1 MMQLA
6 MALEASGKN
15 FIWVVRPPIG
25 FDINSEFKAN
35 KWLPRGFEE
44 RIKCSGQGLV
54 VHKWAPQVEILSHRS
69 VSAFLS
75 HCGWNSVLEALSHG
89 VPIIGWPLAAE
100 QFYNSKLL
108 EEEMGVCVEIARGMS
123 CEVLKEDLSAKIEL
137 VMNET
142 EKGTDLRNKANEV
155 KMLQSLLQTLV
166 NTPLNLK
173 RLKSS
178 LPQNSSIHLLE
189 IPFNSIEHDL
199 PPCTENTDSIP
210 HHLFP
215 RFLQASA
222 SLEPHFK
229 KLISELVNEQNG
241 QKPLCII
248 TDSFLGWCKETAQE
262 YGIFHAIFIGGGGF
276 GFACFYS
283 LWVNLPHRKTD
294 ADKFLLPDFPEA
306 STLHV
311 TQMSLSLRA
320 ADGSDSLSVLS
331 KELFL
336 QWKDADGILA
346 SGKNFIWVVRPPIG
360 FDINSE
366 FKAKEWLPQGFEEK
380 IKGSGQGLVVHK
392 WAPQV
397 EILSH
402 RTISAF
408 LTLSHG
414 VPIIGWPL
422 AGEQFYNSKLLEEE
436 IGVCVEV
443 ARGLTCEVLKEDL
456 SAKIE
461 LAMNETEKGTDLRN
475 KAKEVKVIIKNAVR
489 NEDNFKGP
497 SVKAMDQ
504 FLNAA
509 LIMRQMEKGASKN
522 EV

>member
-1 MMQLA
+1 MAQRKENIVMFPFMAQGHIIPFLALALQL
-6 MALEASGKN
+6 EKT
-15 FIWVVRPPIG
+15 
-25 FDINSEFKAN
+25 N
-35 KWLPRGFEE
+35 KYT
-44 RIKCSGQGLV
+44 IT
-54 VHKWAPQVEILSHRS
+54 
-69 VSAFLS
+69 
-75 HCGWNSVLEALSHG
+75 
-89 VPIIGWPLAAE
+89 
-100 QFYNSKLL
+100 LL
-108 EEEMGVCVEIARGMS
+108 
-123 CEVLKEDLSAKIEL
+123 
-137 VMNET
+137 
-142 EKGTDLRNKANEV
+142 
-155 KMLQSLLQTLV
+155 
-166 NTPLNLK
+166 

-336 QWKDADGILA
+336 QWKDADGILVNTVEELDKIGLMYFKRKFGRPVWPIGPVLLSTESRGGAGKEYGISAELCKKWLDTKPYSSVLYVSFGSQNTIAASQMMQLAMALEA

-408 LTLSHG
+408 LSHCGWNSVLEALSHG

>member
-1 MMQLA
+1 MAQRKENIVMFPFMAQGHIIPFLALALQL
-6 MALEASGKN
+6 EKT
-15 FIWVVRPPIG
+15 
-25 FDINSEFKAN
+25 N
-35 KWLPRGFEE
+35 KYT
-44 RIKCSGQGLV
+44 I
-54 VHKWAPQVEILSHRS
+54 
-69 VSAFLS
+69 
-75 HCGWNSVLEALSHG
+75 
-89 VPIIGWPLAAE
+89 
-100 QFYNSKLL
+100 
-108 EEEMGVCVEIARGMS
+108 
-123 CEVLKEDLSAKIEL
+123 
-137 VMNET
+137 
-142 EKGTDLRNKANEV
+142 
-155 KMLQSLLQTLV
+155 TLV

-173 RLKSS
+173 KLKSS

-210 HHLFP
+210 YHLFP

-336 QWKDADGILA
+336 LWKDADGILVNTVEELDKIGLMYFKRKFGRPVWPIGPVLLSTESRGASQMMQLAMALEA

-408 LTLSHG
+408 LSHCGWNSVLEALSHG

-443 ARGLTCEVLKEDL
+443 ARGITCEVLKEDL

-489 NEDNFKGP
+489 NEDNFKGS

>member
-1 MMQLA
+1 MAQRKENIVMFPFMAQGHIIPFLALALQL
-6 MALEASGKN
+6 EKT
-15 FIWVVRPPIG
+15 
-25 FDINSEFKAN
+25 N
-35 KWLPRGFEE
+35 KYTITL
-44 RIKCSGQGLV
+44 
-54 VHKWAPQVEILSHRS
+54 
-69 VSAFLS
+69 
-75 HCGWNSVLEALSHG
+75 
-89 VPIIGWPLAAE
+89 
-100 QFYNSKLL
+100 
-108 EEEMGVCVEIARGMS
+108 
-123 CEVLKEDLSAKIEL
+123 
-137 VMNET
+137 
-142 EKGTDLRNKANEV
+142 
-155 KMLQSLLQTLV
+155 LV
-166 NTPLNLK
+166 NYENME

-336 QWKDADGILA
+336 QWKDADGILVNTVEELDKIGLMYFKRKFGRPVWPIGPVLLSTESRGGAGKEYGISAELCKKWLDTKPYSSVLYVSFGSQNTIAASQMMQLAMALEA

-408 LTLSHG
+408 LSHCGWNSVLEALSHG

>member
-1 MMQLA
+1 MAQRKETIVLFPFMAQGHIIPFLA
-6 MALEASGKN
+6 LALHLEKT
-15 FIWVVRPPIG
+15 
-25 FDINSEFKAN
+25 N
-35 KWLPRGFEE
+35 KYTITF
-44 RIKCSGQGLV
+44 
-54 VHKWAPQVEILSHRS
+54 
-69 VSAFLS
+69 
-75 HCGWNSVLEALSHG
+75 
-89 VPIIGWPLAAE
+89 
-100 QFYNSKLL
+100 
-108 EEEMGVCVEIARGMS
+108 
-123 CEVLKEDLSAKIEL
+123 
-137 VMNET
+137 
-142 EKGTDLRNKANEV
+142 
-155 KMLQSLLQTLV
+155 V
-166 NTPLNLK
+166 NTPLNLRK
-173 RLKSS
+173 LKSS
-178 LPQNSSIHLLE
+178 VPQNSSINLLE
-189 IPFNSIEHDL
+189 IPFDSIDHNL
-199 PPCTENTDSIP
+199 PPCTENTDSVP
-210 HHLFP
+210 YHLVSKLIEATLSFK
-215 RFLQASA
+215 
-222 SLEPHFK
+222 PHFK
-229 KLISELVNEQNG
+229 KLVNDLIDEQNG
-241 QKPLCII
+241 YKPLCII
-248 TDSFLGWCKETAQE
+248 TDMFFGWCKEIAQE

-276 GFACFYS
+276 GFACYYS
-283 LWVNLPHRKTD
+283 LWVNLPHRNMD
-294 ADKFLLPDFPEA
+294 SDECVLPDFPEA
-306 STLHV
+306 STIHA
-311 TQMSLSLRA
+311 TQLADYLRV
-320 ADGSDSLSVLS
+320 ADGSDSFSAILQKVLP
-331 KELFL
+331 
-336 QWKDADGILA
+336 QWMNADGILVNTVEELDKIGLMYFKRKFGRSVWPIGPVLLSTENRGGAGKEYGISTELCKKWLDTKPYSSVLYVSFGSQNTIATSQMMQLAMALEA

-408 LTLSHG
+408 LSHCGWNSVLEALSHG

>member
-1 MMQLA
+1 
-6 MALEASGKN
+6 
-15 FIWVVRPPIG
+15 
-25 FDINSEFKAN
+25 
-35 KWLPRGFEE
+35 
-44 RIKCSGQGLV
+44 
-54 VHKWAPQVEILSHRS
+54 
-69 VSAFLS
+69 
-75 HCGWNSVLEALSHG
+75 
-89 VPIIGWPLAAE
+89 
-100 QFYNSKLL
+100 
-108 EEEMGVCVEIARGMS
+108 
-123 CEVLKEDLSAKIEL
+123 
-137 VMNET
+137 
-142 EKGTDLRNKANEV
+142 
-155 KMLQSLLQTLV
+155 
-166 NTPLNLK
+166 
-173 RLKSS
+173 
-178 LPQNSSIHLLE
+178 
-189 IPFNSIEHDL
+189 
-199 PPCTENTDSIP
+199 
-210 HHLFP
+210 
-215 RFLQASA
+215 
-222 SLEPHFK
+222 
-229 KLISELVNEQNG
+229 
-241 QKPLCII
+241 
-248 TDSFLGWCKETAQE
+248 
-262 YGIFHAIFIGGGGF
+262 GGF

-336 QWKDADGILA
+336 QWKDADGILVNTVEELDKIGLMYFKRKFGRPVWPIGPVLLSTESRGGAGKEYGISAELCKKWLDTKPYSSVLYVSFGSQNTIAASQMMQLAMALEA

-408 LTLSHG
+408 LSHCGWNSVLEALSHG